1 VSIPSVP
8 SGSVSSG
15 SVAAGSVPTGSVSS
29 GDVVIAFAESGDGEP
44 VILLHGGESTHIQ
57 YDTFRP
63 LLGDGIRA
71 IAYDQRDSGA
81 SVNPPEPYGIP
92 DLAEDCAALI
102 RGLGYER
109 AHLFGSSYGGF
120 IALQVAVA
128 APDVVQ
134 SLTVGATF
142 SDGSALKTPTT
153 SGIIELTPSQRD
165 ARMLAFALSERGQA
179 DEKLVAELK
188 SVLVHREPEA
198 DARRLAAI
206 PGFDLTARLP
216 GITAPTLLIYGED
229 DPAATPAIGQKI
241 ADAIPG
247 ARLEIIP
254 GARHGITMEFAR
266 ETARLLRDFVLAHP
280 SR

>member
-1 VSIPSVP
+1 VRTVR
-8 SGSVSSG
+8 
-15 SVAAGSVPTGSVSS
+15 AGEIE
-29 GDVVIAFAESGDGEP
+29 IAYAESGAGEP

-63 LLGDGIRA
+63 LLGEGIRA

-81 SVNPPEPYGIP
+81 SVNPSDPYGIP

-109 AHLFGSSYGGF
+109 AHVFGSSFGGF
-120 IALQVAVA
+120 IALQLAVSR
-128 APDVVQ
+128 PDVVR

-142 SDGSALKTPTT
+142 SDASALRAPVAAE
-153 SGIIELTPSQRD
+153 IVALAPAQRD
-165 ARMLAFALSERGQA
+165 ARMLAFALSAHGQA
-179 DEKLVAELK
+179 DEETVAALR
-188 SVLVHREPEA
+188 SMLVHRTPEA

-206 PGFDLTARLP
+206 PGFDVTGRLP
-216 GITAPTLLIYGED
+216 EITAPTLLIYGED
-229 DPAATPAIGQKI
+229 DPGARPEVGRAI

-247 ARLEIIP
+247 ARLEVIA
-254 GARHGITMEFAR
+254 GARHGITLEFAR

>member
-1 VSIPSVP
+1 VESLLDTVRVGEIEIAYAA
-8 SGSVSSG
+8 SG
-15 SVAAGSVPTGSVSS
+15 A
-29 GDVVIAFAESGDGEP
+29 GEP

-92 DLAEDCAALI
+92 DLAADCAALI
-102 RGLGYER
+102 RGLGYRR
-109 AHLFGSSYGGF
+109 AHIFGSSYGGF
-120 IALQVAVA
+120 IALQVAVS

-142 SDGSALKTPTT
+142 PDASALRAPVAAE
-153 SGIIELTPSQRD
+153 IVELSPSQRD

-179 DEKLVAELK
+179 NEEMVAELR
-188 SVLVHREPEA
+188 SILVHRAPEV

-206 PGFDLTARLP
+206 TGFDLTGRLP
-216 GITAPTLLIYGED
+216 EITAPTLLIYGED
-229 DPAATPAIGQKI
+229 DPAARPAIGRRI

-247 ARLEIIP
+247 ARLEVIP
-254 GARHGITMEFAR
+254 GARHGITVEFAQD
-266 ETARLLRDFVLAHP
+266 TARLLRDFVLAHP
-280 SR
+280 SPSRTDVESA

>member
-1 VSIPSVP
+1 MTTALNTVKVDEIE
-8 SGSVSSG
+8 
-15 SVAAGSVPTGSVSS
+15 
-29 GDVVIAFAESGDGEP
+29 IAYAESGAGEP

-57 YDTFRP
+57 YETFRP

-81 SVNPPEPYGIP
+81 SVNPPHPYGIP

-109 AHLFGSSYGGF
+109 AHVFGSSFGGF
-120 IALQVAVA
+120 IALQVAVSV
-128 APDVVQ
+128 PDVVQ

-142 SDGSALKTPTT
+142 SDASALQAPVA
-153 SGIIELTPSQRD
+153 SEIVALSPSQRD

-179 DEKLVAELK
+179 DEKTVAELK
-188 SVLVHREPEA
+188 SMMIHRPPEA

-206 PGFDLTARLP
+206 PGFDLTDRLP
-216 GITAPTLLIYGED
+216 QITAPTLLIYGED
-229 DPAATPAIGQKI
+229 DPAARPEIGQKI

-247 ARLEIIP
+247 ARMEVIL
-254 GARHGITMEFAR
+254 GARHGITMEFAQ

-280 SR
+280 TQPAR

>member
-1 VSIPSVP
+1 VTPSLGTVK
-8 SGSVSSG
+8 
-15 SVAAGSVPTGSVSS
+15 AGEIE
-29 GDVVIAFAESGDGEP
+29 IAYAESGAGEP

-81 SVNPPEPYGIP
+81 SVNPPDPYGIP
-92 DLAEDCAALI
+92 DLAQDCAALI

-109 AHLFGSSYGGF
+109 AHLFGSSFGGF
-120 IALQVAVA
+120 IALQLAVSV
-128 APDVVQ
+128 PEVVQ

-142 SDGSALKTPTT
+142 ADASALQAPVA
-153 SGIIELTPSQRD
+153 SDIIELSPSQRD
-165 ARMLAFALSERGQA
+165 ARMLAFALSETGQA
-179 DEKLVAELK
+179 DDKLVAELR
-188 SVLVHREPEA
+188 SILVHRSPEA

-206 PGFDLTARLP
+206 PGYDLTGRLP

-229 DPAATPAIGQKI
+229 DPAASPEIGKKI

-247 ARLEIIP
+247 ARLEVISK
-254 GARHGITMEFAR
+254 ARHGITIEFAR
-266 ETARLLRDFVLAHP
+266 ETARLLREFALAHP
-280 SR
+280 SRPVR

>member
-1 VSIPSVP
+1 MNVLASTALNTVK
-8 SGSVSSG
+8 
-15 SVAAGSVPTGSVSS
+15 AG
-29 GDVVIAFAESGDGEP
+29 DIEIAYAESGAGEP

-57 YDTFRP
+57 YDAFRP
-63 LLGDGIRA
+63 LLGAGIRA

-81 SVNPPEPYGIP
+81 SVNPPGPYGIP

-109 AHLFGSSYGGF
+109 AHLFGSSFGGF
-120 IALQVAVA
+120 IALQVAVSI
-128 APDVVQ
+128 PDVVQ

-142 SDGSALKTPTT
+142 SDASALQAPVA
-153 SGIIELTPSQRD
+153 SEIVELSPSQRD

-179 DEKLVAELK
+179 DEEVVAGLK
-188 SVLVHREPEA
+188 SILVHRAPEA

-206 PGFDLTARLP
+206 PGYDVTGRLP

-229 DPAATPAIGQKI
+229 DPAARPEIGRKI

-247 ARLEIIP
+247 ARLEVIP
-254 GARHGITMEFAR
+254 GARHGFTMEFAR
-266 ETARLLRDFVLAHP
+266 ETAQLVREFVLAHP
-280 SR
+280 SRPTR